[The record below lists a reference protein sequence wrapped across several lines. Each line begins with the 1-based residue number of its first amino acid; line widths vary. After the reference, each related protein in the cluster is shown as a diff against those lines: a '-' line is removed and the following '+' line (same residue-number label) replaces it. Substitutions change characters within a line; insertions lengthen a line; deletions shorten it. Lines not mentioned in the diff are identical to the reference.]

1 MQRGEQ
7 TMAAVMRPPAHTILP
22 STPVEDA
29 RRMFL
34 AESYR
39 SLIVVDNNRP
49 VGIVS
54 WAEIGDLNQVAPGKT
69 VADFMTPNPTAV
81 EQNATLSDARAMLE
95 STDHDLIPVVDQQ
108 GTLVG
113 EALRLNLLD
122 PENLARS
129 AAATTATTSGEDTD
143 VQLQIDQ
150 GMKVVGAHEEQIGTV
165 EDVTKDAAGRITHA
179 DVTSGHLLKH
189 HKRIPVDMISHID
202 GDTIHVTFDKDD
214 FKRLPD
220 AQ

>member
-7 TMAAVMRPPAHTILP
+7 TIAAIMRPPAHTILP
-22 STPVEDA
+22 STPAEDA

-49 VGIVS
+49 IGIVS
-54 WAEIGDLNQVAPGKT
+54 WAELEDLNVADQGQT
-69 VADFMTPNPTAV
+69 VADFMTRNPTAV
-81 EQNATLSDARAMLE
+81 NQNATLSDARAMLE
-95 STDHDLIPVVDQQ
+95 STDHDLIAVVDQQ

-122 PENLARS
+122 PENLAPS
-129 AAATTATTSGEDTD
+129 ATATPATTSGEDAD
-143 VQLQIDQ
+143 VQLQIER
-150 GMKVVGAHEEQIGTV
+150 GMKVVGAHDEQVGAV
-165 EDVTKDAAGRITHA
+165 EDVTKDAAGRITHV

-202 GDTIHVTFDKDD
+202 GDTVHVTFDKED